1 MEKPQLHTDKVTLKE
16 LQEVAKLATK
26 LGYDMSNISLGHC
39 AVAVL
44 NVKEAIRYEV
54 EYNN

>member
-1 MEKPQLHTDKVTLKE
+1 MADKKLHTDKVTL
-16 LQEVAKLATK
+16 QEVVDTQKLALK
-26 LGYDMSNISLGHC
+26 LGYDMSNLDLGHC

-54 EYNN
+54 EYND